1 MRSAFRS
8 IVAIAIGLTSALGG
22 QRARADVA
30 ATPPATLAVLS
41 LDYVDTSGEPTDQ
54 TAVHQRRAADFVSA
68 LQPISLRMVS
78 TASFRCLAGP
88 SLAQR

>member
-1 MRSAFRS
+1 MRNAFRS
-8 IVAIAIGLTSALGG
+8 TVAILIGLAAVFGG
-22 QRARADVA
+22 QRARADAA
-30 ATPPATLAVLS
+30 ATPPTTLAVLN